1 MGFYRYTNNLS
12 IGNGSIW
19 NLANYIVNRT
29 CSGGLLQRTTES
41 GIRAANIFDNYSS
54 GDGIRTGRY
63 GYTGT
68 SSEGGD
74 IPSTNFYYYHGN
86 GISKSTVVGEFL
98 GDAYGV
104 EEKSNSN
111 LKFMTVDDFTDFQT
125 YLRDNNLE
133 RIDSYSYNHDKYGA
147 ENFVAQDYLG
157 TLTDYQEYGNIP
169 QSMERGEEYSV
180 PTKTS
185 VPKVH
190 KTLEEYGKVLRDI
203 LMDRQRYVKKAIGME
218 DEYLAY
224 KGEGVGIDMADRVT
238 AKGIIAANPTDGED
252 KRQFNKLKGL
262 VDTAVERRE
271 FLSKMMLPTSSFISR
286 YAVID
291 SKHPID
297 AEGLFENYSV
307 PSGEVVDLSK
317 IVRAENGLLEFSK
330 SYREKY
336 TSKLPGIKYPFDSVL
351 NKMTVWTRE
360 NSYGVE
366 TNNRGEEIY
375 SVNGTNN
382 YSGSPISS
390 AFKGGSNSVY
400 NPSTGRRTY
409 SYYQEPENGAA
420 PLSVNTN
427 IADNS
432 AVHIGG
438 YDNAS
443 RLLKRTNQLFKEAKI
458 STLIN
463 RFHTAAVDGDDEL
476 VTAYNKNFGMSRG
489 RNLLKKEYEGKTTG
503 DVTSGYDNPYCRV
516 WTAHHQYATL
526 KDRIRPFYGEEGALD
541 IEKTQ
546 EKYGELRPNGG
557 NGRLSKKSVLQSN
570 GFVRITPTNN
580 NGSANTEDIRN
591 CMFSIENLAWKDIV
605 KLSGNNDALSPEQKG
620 PNDGRIMWFPPYNL
634 KFTENVNVGWNSN
647 QFIGRGENIYTYT
660 NTERSGTLS
669 FTILID
675 HPSIINKWRGTS
687 EMVVD
692 KEARE
697 KDLLRF
703 FAGCDNLSEDVEAGG
718 AVTVDNHKIQTETI
732 DPQPTQKSKDIA
744 YVIFFS
750 NDFSAKDYLNDL
762 SKRYDSG
769 KKDEN
774 GNPIYITAMEKAIQ
788 ELQKYEVS
796 SDGNTS
802 FSGRDNSFKDEYIGE
817 DNVNN
822 VNQYGLN
829 SGECDCEEKIKQVLF
844 GSNDENLEIRY
855 LDGALGLWNIN
866 EQITGDKIFGMPSD
880 SCSISS
886 IDVKGFASS
895 HGTEVN
901 NTKLCNRRRNVIETI
916 LKYKCPELVNTTFN
930 ELDGKIITVNDID
943 GNKNVNTF
951 DAKLA
956 RAAYAIIH
964 VVWNEENTPTA
975 DPSADSSIYT
985 VNYCDARTMFM
996 GNEAGESEGYSR
1008 QAARALTYAKQSA
1021 NSGKTETREV
1031 SVQTTDYT
1039 GQYTYDNE
1047 YLYFSKIADEGKLV
1061 YQNIIDKIR
1070 YFDPVYHSI
1079 TPEGFNARLTFLHQC
1094 TRQGP
1099 TNAVSNGNVKADS
1112 ADYLK
1117 YAGNLSFGRAP
1128 YCILRI
1134 GDFYYTKICID
1145 SMSIDY
1151 DNGGGLQW
1159 DMNQEGIGVQPMI
1172 ANVNLNFKFIGGQ
1185 DISGPIERLQN
1196 AVTANYYANASV
1208 YSRHADSELGY
1219 YDAMGTK
1226 VKNRSTGEYETKYWI
1241 EKEQE

>member
-438 YDNAS
+438 YDNVS

>member
-605 KLSGNNDALSPEQKG
+605 RLSGNNDALSPEQKG

-1159 DMNQEGIGVQPMI
+1159 DMNQEGIGVQPMM

>member
-157 TLTDYQEYGNIP
+157 TLTDYQEYGDIP

>member
-157 TLTDYQEYGNIP
+157 TLTDYQEYGDIP

-570 GFVRITPTNN
+570 GFVRITPINN

-605 KLSGNNDALSPEQKG
+605 RLSGNNDALSPEQKG

-750 NDFSAKDYLNDL
+750 NDFSSKDFVNDN
-762 SKRYDSG
+762 DI
-769 KKDEN
+769 EQ
-774 GNPIYITAMEKAIQ
+774 AIE
-788 ELQKYEVS
+788 ELQKYETSRDGS
-796 SDGNTS
+796 SY
-802 FSGRDNSFKDEYIGE
+802 SGRDESFKDEYIGE
-817 DNVNN
+817 DNINN

-855 LDGALGLWNIN
+855 LDGALGLWNID

-895 HGTEVN
+895 HGTEAN
-901 NTKLCNRRRNVIETI
+901 NIKLCNRRRNVIETI
-916 LKYKCPELVNTTFN
+916 LKYRCPELANVTFN

-1159 DMNQEGIGVQPMI
+1159 DMNQEGIGVQPMM

>member
-605 KLSGNNDALSPEQKG
+605 RLSGNNDALSPEQKG

-750 NDFSAKDYLNDL
+750 NDFSSKDFVNDN
-762 SKRYDSG
+762 DI
-769 KKDEN
+769 EQ
-774 GNPIYITAMEKAIQ
+774 AIE
-788 ELQKYEVS
+788 ELQKYETSRDGS
-796 SDGNTS
+796 SY
-802 FSGRDNSFKDEYIGE
+802 SGRDESFKDEYIGE
-817 DNVNN
+817 DNINN

-855 LDGALGLWNIN
+855 LDGALGLWNID

-895 HGTEVN
+895 HGTEAN
-901 NTKLCNRRRNVIETI
+901 NIKLCNRRRNVIETI
-916 LKYKCPELVNTTFN
+916 LKYRCPELANVTFN

-1159 DMNQEGIGVQPMI
+1159 DMNQEGIGVQPMM

>member
-930 ELDGKIITVNDID
+930 ELDGKIIIVNDID

>member
-86 GISKSTVVGEFL
+86 GISKSTVAGEFL

-157 TLTDYQEYGNIP
+157 TLTDYQEYGDIP

-190 KTLEEYGKVLRDI
+190 KTLEEYGKTLRDI

-297 AEGLFENYSV
+297 DEGLFENYSV
-307 PSGEVVDLSK
+307 PNEDVADLSK
-317 IVRAENGLLEFSK
+317 IIRAENGLLDFSK

-336 TSKLPGIKYPFDSVL
+336 TSQLPGIKYPFDSVL

-409 SYYQEPENGAA
+409 SYYQESENGAA

-605 KLSGNNDALSPEQKG
+605 RLSGNNDALSPEQKG

-750 NDFSAKDYLNDL
+750 NDFSSKDFVNDN
-762 SKRYDSG
+762 DI
-769 KKDEN
+769 EQ
-774 GNPIYITAMEKAIQ
+774 AIE
-788 ELQKYEVS
+788 ELQKYETSRDGS
-796 SDGNTS
+796 SY
-802 FSGRDNSFKDEYIGE
+802 SGRDESFKDEYIGE
-817 DNVNN
+817 DNINN

-855 LDGALGLWNIN
+855 LDGALGLWNID

-895 HGTEVN
+895 HGTEAN
-901 NTKLCNRRRNVIETI
+901 NIKLCNRRRNVIETI
-916 LKYKCPELVNTTFN
+916 LKYRCPELANVTFN

-1159 DMNQEGIGVQPMI
+1159 DMNQEGIGVQPMM

-1241 EKEQE
+1241 KKNKNRIWNHMIDMLSLGLEMEWK

>member
-157 TLTDYQEYGNIP
+157 TLTDYQEYGDIP

-916 LKYKCPELVNTTFN
+916 LKYKCPELANVTFN

-1159 DMNQEGIGVQPMI
+1159 DMNQEGIGVQPMM

>member
-98 GDAYGV
+98 GDAYSV

-133 RIDSYSYNHDKYGA
+133 RIDSYSYNHNKYGA

-157 TLTDYQEYGNIP
+157 TLTDYQEYGDIP

-190 KTLEEYGKVLRDI
+190 KTLEEYGKTLRDI

-297 AEGLFENYSV
+297 DEGLFENYSV
-307 PSGEVVDLSK
+307 PNEDVADLSK
-317 IVRAENGLLEFSK
+317 IIRAENGLLDFSK

-336 TSKLPGIKYPFDSVL
+336 TSQLPGIKYPFDSVL

-605 KLSGNNDALSPEQKG
+605 RLSGNNDALSPEQKG

-750 NDFSAKDYLNDL
+750 NDFSSKDFVNDN
-762 SKRYDSG
+762 DI
-769 KKDEN
+769 EQ
-774 GNPIYITAMEKAIQ
+774 AIE
-788 ELQKYEVS
+788 ELQKYETSRDGS
-796 SDGNTS
+796 SY
-802 FSGRDNSFKDEYIGE
+802 SGRDESFKDEYIGE
-817 DNVNN
+817 DNINN

-855 LDGALGLWNIN
+855 LDGALGLWNID

-895 HGTEVN
+895 HGTEAN
-901 NTKLCNRRRNVIETI
+901 NIKLCNRRRNVIETI
-916 LKYKCPELVNTTFN
+916 LKYRCPELANVTFN

-1159 DMNQEGIGVQPMI
+1159 DMNQEGIGVQPMM

>member
-157 TLTDYQEYGNIP
+157 TLTDYQEYGDIP

-703 FAGCDNLSEDVEAGG
+703 FAGCDNLSEDVEVGG

-1151 DNGGGLQW
+1151 NNGGGLQW
-1159 DMNQEGIGVQPMI
+1159 DMNQEGIGVQPMM